1 VITSDELNDDWRRDD
16 GVQKTASSFL
26 SSNTVLRVVTEAGH
40 IYADGR
46 FYSPAR
52 LRGTHR
58 FTDLELFV
66 AVPELGKITKKEKG
80 ELGRGSWQKGSIFYV
95 IDKIDNVFTSD
106 TIEPD
111 VLVCT
116 SDTIEPDVLVCD
128 DLGNEIADFVAIETG
143 KSQRIALL
151 HAKNGSGAG
160 SLSVGSLHEVVS
172 QAKRICRITWRGSGM
187 ESGRPKIGL

>member
-1 VITSDELNDDWRRDD
+1 
-16 GVQKTASSFL
+16 
-26 SSNTVLRVVTEAGH
+26 
-40 IYADGR
+40 
-46 FYSPAR
+46 
-52 LRGTHR
+52 
-58 FTDLELFV
+58 V
-66 AVPELGKITKKEKG
+66 AVPELGKITKKEKGEKG

-95 IDKIDNVFTSD
+95 IDKIDNVF
-106 TIEPD
+106 
-111 VLVCT
+111 T

>member
-1 VITSDELNDDWRRDD
+1 
-16 GVQKTASSFL
+16 
-26 SSNTVLRVVTEAGH
+26 
-40 IYADGR
+40 
-46 FYSPAR
+46 
-52 LRGTHR
+52 
-58 FTDLELFV
+58 V
-66 AVPELGKITKKEKG
+66 AVPELGKITKKEKGEKG

-111 VLVCT
+111 VLVC
-116 SDTIEPDVLVCD
+116 
-128 DLGNEIADFVAIETG
+128 ADFVAIETG